1 MEWPANNTYQE
12 VRSWIEARLIDDP
25 RERAA
30 IVRTL
35 LQWFTQKSRSAL
47 ISSAH
52 RFSESDLNRLK
63 ALTDRL
69 ASGEPVQHL
78 TGEVWFYGRPFK
90 VNKDVLVPRPETEEL
105 IALCVNLLRPND
117 RVLDVGTGSGCI
129 AITLALEV
137 PSTAVDAWE
146 LEHNAYSV
154 AVENAQALKAQVNF
168 AVCDALVVMPDQS
181 YDFIVSN
188 PPYIPRDETKLLEK
202 RVTSFEP
209 HAALF
214 VENDPLLF
222 YRHIIASFSTWLKP
236 QGRFAF
242 ECHEKYA
249 EDVLNL
255 CLTAGCQATLHYDA
269 QEKPRMVTGFLV
281 DQ

>member
-12 VRSWIEARLIDDP
+12 VRSWLESRLNDDP
-25 RERAA
+25 RERTA

-35 LQWFTQKSRSAL
+35 LEWFTQKSRTTL
-47 ISSAH
+47 ISSTH

-63 ALTDRL
+63 AFSIRL
-69 ASGEPVQHL
+69 EAGEPVQHL
-78 TGEVWFYGRPFK
+78 TGETWFFGRRFK
-90 VNKDVLVPRPETEEL
+90 VNKHVLVPRPETEEL
-105 IALCVNLLRPND
+105 IALCITLLRPNE
-117 RVLDVGTGSGCI
+117 RVLDIGTGSGCI

-137 PSTAVDAWE
+137 PTSEVDAWE
-146 LEHNAYSV
+146 LEHDAFSV

-168 AVCDALVVMPDQS
+168 TVCNALQAMPDQS

-188 PPYIPRDETKLLEK
+188 PPYIPRDETQLLEK

-222 YRHIIASFSTWLKP
+222 YRHIIANFPTWLKP

-249 EDVLNL
+249 EDVLSL
-255 CLTAGCQATLHYDA
+255 CLTAGCKATLHLDA
-269 QEKPRMVTGFLV
+269 QEKPRMITGERL